1 MSEHPIGDYLANL
14 LAQANRQISS
24 QLEEQFRAEGIPIEQ
39 WRVLEV
45 LSSGRGYA
53 MSELAQAVLMNLPTL
68 TKTIDRMVSNALVY
82 RTTDPQDRR
91 RVLVHASDHG
101 LALANRLTDLARE
114 HQSRILERYGNRK
127 AADLRRLLEGLIEE
141 TR

>member
-1 MSEHPIGDYLANL
+1 MSDHPIGEYLANL

-45 LSSGRGYA
+45 LSAGRGYA

-68 TKTIDRMVSNALVY
+68 TKTIDRMVSANLVH
-82 RTTDPQDRR
+82 RKPDAKDRR
-91 RVLVHASDHG
+91 KVL
-101 LALANRLTDLARE
+101 
-114 HQSRILERYGNRK
+114 
-127 AADLRRLLEGLIEE
+127 
-141 TR
+141 